1 MPPRVAGVCGLLA
14 FVTFNVAWIAGG
26 LAQPSAYSVAN
37 DDISDLGAITAASPW
52 IYNQVGANLTGILV
66 VLLGLGLWRA
76 LSPDVIGR
84 IGAGVLIAEGTST
97 FFDGIF
103 HLDCRGIDAACDNVS
118 WHSRAHKIESG
129 FTGAFSLLAPLIL
142 AFAFRRNAAWRDSWI
157 PSVLT
162 VPAVIAA
169 NVLFSAAGDGAAT
182 RAGTVVIFAWIA
194 FVSVRLLRKG
204 EIAARAAPCR

>member
-1 MPPRVAGVCGLLA
+1 VPARIARICGLLA

-37 DDISDLGAITAASPW
+37 DDISDLGAMTAASPW

-76 LSPDVIGR
+76 LSPDVVGR
-84 IGAGVLIAEGTST
+84 IGAAVLVAEGIST

-129 FTGAFSLLAPLIL
+129 FTGAFSLLAPLVL
-142 AFAFRRNAAWRDSWI
+142 AFAFRRNPTWRDSWI
-157 PSVLT
+157 PSLLT
-162 VPAVIAA
+162 VPSLSSACVCSRRARPQRERRPDDRSVFA
-169 NVLFSAAGDGAAT
+169 RDSEALLFQHCGCAT
-182 RAGTVVIFAWIA
+182 NRATKL
-194 FVSVRLLRKG
+194 S
-204 EIAARAAPCR
+204 

>member
-1 MPPRVAGVCGLLA
+1 MPARIAGICGLLA
-14 FVTFNVAWIAGG
+14 FVTFNVAWIVGG
-26 LAQPSAYSVAN
+26 LAQPAAYSVAN
-37 DDISDLGAITAASPW
+37 DDISDLGAMTAARPW
-52 IYNQVGANLTGILV
+52 VYNQVGANLTGILV
-66 VLLGLGLWRA
+66 ALLGLGLWRA

-84 IGAGVLIAEGTST
+84 IGAAVLIAEGIST

-129 FTGAFSLLAPLIL
+129 FTGAFSLLAPLVL
-142 AFAFRRNAAWRDSWI
+142 AVAFRRNARWRDSWI
-157 PSVLT
+157 PSLLT

-169 NVLFSAAGDGAAT
+169 NVVFSAVGDGAAT

-194 FVSVRLLRKG
+194 FVSARLLQKG
-204 EIAARAAPCR
+204 ETAAERAP